1 MFLLLCCFFTASNDS
16 SSWPVLICVTVEKP
30 DKGDEWE
37 KNWWGEGGGG
47 LMTWKDTGCGL
58 LKMCDVERDGWC

>member
-1 MFLLLCCFFTASNDS
+1 MFLLLCFFFTASNDS

-37 KNWWGEGGGG
+37 KNWWGGGGG
-47 LMTWKDTGCGL
+47 GADDLERYGVRPL
-58 LKMCDVERDGWC
+58 EDV